1 MSNAASIELLNESE
15 AALRRD
21 LAACYRLIA
30 LYGWDDLIATHVSVR
45 LPDGKGFLINPFG
58 LMFDEITPADLI
70 KVDMDGNLL
79 APSKWAVN
87 KAGFAIHSAIH
98 AVRHDALCIMHLH
111 TPDGIAVSMCEDGL
125 LPENQTALAHC
136 GRIAFHDYEGFASLG
151 ERERLVADLGD
162 KSVMLLRNHGTL
174 TTGGS
179 VAEAFTS
186 MYFLESAC
194 TIQVRALG
202 MNLPLHKVA
211 PKVIDEFRIKSPMN
225 AISAMGRDLV
235 WPALL
240 RKLDRIDPSWRG

>member
-1 MSNAASIELLNESE
+1 MSTAAPIRIDQSE

-45 LPDGKGFLINPFG
+45 LPDGEGFLINPFG
-58 LMFDEITPADLI
+58 LMFEEITPDSLI
-70 KVDMDGNLL
+70 KVDLDGNML
-79 APSKWAVN
+79 APSKWGVN
-87 KAGFAIHSAIH
+87 AAGFAIHSAIH

-125 LPENQTALAHC
+125 LPENQTALIHA
-136 GRIAFHDYEGFASLG
+136 GGIAFHDYEGVACLD

-174 TTGGS
+174 TMAPS
-179 VAEAFTS
+179 VAAAFTS
-186 MYFLESAC
+186 MYFLETAC

-202 MNLPLHKVA
+202 MNLPLHKVDG
-211 PKVIDEFRIKSPMN
+211 KVVKDFENMRSMEQMD
-225 AISAMGRDLV
+225 SMSRDLV